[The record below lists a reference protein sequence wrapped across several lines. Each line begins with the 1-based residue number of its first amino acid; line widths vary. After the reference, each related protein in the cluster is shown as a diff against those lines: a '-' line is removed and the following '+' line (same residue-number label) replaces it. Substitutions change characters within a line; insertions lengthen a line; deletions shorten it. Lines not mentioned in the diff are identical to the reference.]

1 MQILYLLGR
10 EGKAFLLVV
19 FLQIVN
25 VLDRFG
31 LVVHSEH
38 VLVYSL
44 VHTLEH
50 GVVVGISAGHREE
63 LLYTRNA
70 AEVHILGNLNGICAP
85 RRNHFTAWAHIEALQ
100 SLLRHEGGVAIKP
113 TEFVDFLLIG
123 LMVDFSRN
131 HMLVLSLEEE
141 NHIILTVFM
150 SFLTAKLVQVE
161 DNSKKKACF
170 FNLNC

>member
-1 MQILYLLGR
+1 M
-10 EGKAFLLVV
+10 
-19 FLQIVN
+19 
-25 VLDRFG
+25 
-31 LVVHSEH
+31 
-38 VLVYSL
+38 
-44 VHTLEH
+44 
-50 GVVVGISAGHREE
+50 
-63 LLYTRNA
+63 
-70 AEVHILGNLNGICAP
+70 P
-85 RRNHFTAWAHIEALQ
+85 IEALQ
-100 SLLRHEGGVAIKP
+100 SLLRHKGGVAIKP

-161 DNSKKKACF
+161 DNSKKKHGF